1 MKNNQILQ
9 AEILL
14 RRLER
19 LSADSVWAH
28 KASGLRAALDK
39 TLTRVEEGEETA
51 KDDLSV
57 LIQAGFNILEKAAQ
71 EIPDS

>member
-1 MKNNQILQ
+1 MRNIQIIQ
-9 AEILL
+9 AEILV

-19 LSADSVWAH
+19 LSVDSVWAH

-39 TLTRVEEGEETA
+39 ALTRVEKGEETA
-51 KDDLSV
+51 KKDLSV
-57 LIQAGFNILEKAAQ
+57 LIRAGFDILEKAAQ